1 MNSPTPPTV
10 TNRSPRRRVLLRWLS
25 WGLLV
30 SGVLCVLVAVGTLT
44 EGRVYQGL
52 ARRHL
57 AQAGPPVTAP
67 VEAILDPGSALG
79 TIEIPEAGIDAVI
92 LEGVD
97 PAALRRGVG
106 HFPATGLPGTSGNFA
121 LAAHRDT
128 FFRGLRHL
136 QVGHR
141 VQITTP
147 QGTFI
152 YRIEHTRI
160 VEPTA
165 IEILDDQ
172 AVPTLT
178 LITCYPFGYLGSA
191 PQRFVATGRL
201 EL

>member
-1 MNSPTPPTV
+1 M
-10 TNRSPRRRVLLRWLS
+10 LLRWLS
-25 WGLLV
+25 WGLFVL
-30 SGVLCVLVAVGTLT
+30 GGLCVLVAVGTWT

-52 ARRHL
+52 ARQHL
-57 AQAGPPVTAP
+57 TQAGPEVTVL
-67 VEAILDPGSALG
+67 VEVPLEPGSALG

-92 LEGVD
+92 LEGID

-106 HFPATGLPGTSGNFA
+106 HFPGTGLPGKPGNFA

-128 FFRGLRHL
+128 FFRGLRDL

-152 YRIEHTRI
+152 YRIERTRI

-165 IEILDDQ
+165 IEVLDDR
-172 AVPTLT
+172 AVPSLT
-178 LITCYPFGYLGSA
+178 LITCYPFGYLGPA